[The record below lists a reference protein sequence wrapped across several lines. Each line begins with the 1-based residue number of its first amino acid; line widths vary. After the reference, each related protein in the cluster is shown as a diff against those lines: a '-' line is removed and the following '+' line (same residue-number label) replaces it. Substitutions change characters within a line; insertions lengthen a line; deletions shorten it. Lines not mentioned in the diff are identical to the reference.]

1 MGAIPALATA
11 GSWLAANAGTIAS
24 IGTAA
29 AGLATAGV
37 NVYNAFKGS
46 PSYSYGGSSYSDLGA
61 LTDVYTSDKSK
72 EESEAEAK
80 AALAEQQERE
90 RVNPLTASELLKG
103 NSSILGSWDEDDV
116 KTSKGALLN
125 I

>member
-61 LTDVYTSDKSK
+61 LTDAYTSDESK
-72 EESEAEAK
+72 EQSEAEAK